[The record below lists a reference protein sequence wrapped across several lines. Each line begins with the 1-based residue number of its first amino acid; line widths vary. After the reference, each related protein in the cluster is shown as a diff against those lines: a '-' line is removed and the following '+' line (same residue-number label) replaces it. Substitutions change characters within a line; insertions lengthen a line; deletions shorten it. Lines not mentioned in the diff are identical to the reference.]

1 MQFKSKRGHPD
12 GIPLKEDPRALAQLQ
27 GWTEDVYRDLE
38 AVQANEMTHEEF
50 RAKYAVTRA
59 ILDLDITGFTESA
72 MREGQIASLL
82 RIFDTQKVV
91 VPVLEE
97 TGAQLILAFADDIVA
112 LYDEAHAA
120 LDAAL
125 EIHRR
130 MEEFNRV
137 TPRQRP
143 PECCIGIGYGSV
155 YAIGPNRAQGDEMNR
170 AAKLGEDLARGGE
183 TLLTENAMVAVA
195 GRDDVEFEEQ
205 TRDDQLFRFFRVV
218 RAAD

>member
-1 MQFKSKRGHPD
+1 MQFKSKRGHPA
-12 GIPLKEDPRALAQLQ
+12 GVPLMEDPKVLAQME
-27 GWTEDVYRDLE
+27 GWSEEVYTDLE
-38 AVQANEMTHEEF
+38 AVQAGKMTADDF

-72 MREGQIASLL
+72 MREGQLSSLL

-91 VPVLEE
+91 VPVFKE
-97 TGAQLILAFADDIVA
+97 TGAQLMRAFADDIVA
-112 LYDEAHAA
+112 LFDDAHAA

-155 YAIGPNRAQGDEMNR
+155 YAIGPNLAQGDEMNR
-170 AAKLGEDLARGGE
+170 ASKLGEDIARGGE

-195 GRDDVEFEEQ
+195 GRDDVGFDEQ
-205 TRDDQLFRFFRVV
+205 SKDDQMFRFFRVV
-218 RAAD
+218 RR